1 MLCTVDTV
9 LYVLRRR
16 PRSLIVTNPPVVAGL
31 VTLALGRLI
40 GSPVALDSH
49 PGAFGAQG
57 DSVSARLQAVN
68 RWLVRHVDGCIVASE
83 PWVEQ
88 VRAWGGAAV
97 ELHEAPGLDAPA
109 RSEPR
114 KGQLRFLCVGRL
126 VPDEPFEEMIRAAG
140 LVPDCAFFV
149 TGHVERVPGL
159 RDQAPPNVTFTGF
172 LASEEYERAVLD
184 ADVIMTL
191 TTEPSSI
198 MRAAYEAV
206 YARRPLIVTDWPL
219 GREMFPYAVHV
230 RNDTQSI
237 AEGIRLARDEIEAL
251 VGMTDE
257 ARAVQLARWSTQIP
271 HLCRMLQLS
280 GHEGDG
286 SSEGEGSYAGA

>member
-16 PRSLIVTNPPVVAGL
+16 PRSLVVTNPPVVAGL
-31 VTLALGRLI
+31 VTLAVGRLI
-40 GSPVALDSH
+40 GSPVVLDSH
-49 PGAFGAQG
+49 PGAFGAEG
-57 DSVSARLQAVN
+57 DSVSARLQGVN

-97 ELHEAPGLDAPA
+97 ELHEAPGVDPPA
-109 RSEPR
+109 HSEPWT
-114 KGQLRFLCVGRL
+114 GPLRFLCVGRL
-126 VPDEPFEEMIRAAG
+126 VPDEPFEEMV
-140 LVPDCAFFV
+140 LVPLASCPTAPSSSPGVSSAF
-149 TGHVERVPGL
+149 PGCS
-159 RDQAPPNVTFTGF
+159 DQAPPNVTFTGF
-172 LASEEYERAVLD
+172 LPSEDYERGVLD

-219 GREMFPYAVHV
+219 GREVFPYAVHV
-230 RNDTQSI
+230 HNDTESI
-237 AEGIRLARDEIEAL
+237 AEGIRRARTRSTPWWR
-251 VGMTDE
+251 VTDE
-257 ARAVQLARWSTQIP
+257 GAGAARSMVDADPAAVQDAAAPGSRGRW
-271 HLCRMLQLS
+271 LER
-280 GHEGDG
+280 G
-286 SSEGEGSYAGA
+286 